1 MVEYRSNLFRP
12 EDERPFKISRSKIE
26 LFLECPKCF
35 YLDRR
40 LGISRPSMPGF
51 TLNSAVDALL
61 KKEFDIH
68 RVNGTKHPLMKAYK
82 INAIP
87 LAHEKINEWRENFKG
102 VSCFYKPTNFWVF
115 GAVDDIWINSKGET
129 HVVDYKSTSTTA
141 KISLDDEYK
150 QPYKRQIEIYQWL
163 LRQNGFKVSDIG
175 YFVYV
180 NGRKDKAAFD
190 GKLEFDVEL
199 ITYEGSDAWVE
210 KILSEIHKVLI
221 SDKLPKSKS
230 TCSHCVY
237 RNNAWRYESN

>member
-12 EDERPFKISRSKIE
+12 ENEDPFKISRSKIE

-40 LGISRPSMPGF
+40 LGVSRPSIPAF
-51 TLNSAVDALL
+51 TLNSAVDVLM

-68 RVNGTKHPLMKAYK
+68 RNKGTTHPLMKAYK

-87 LAHEKINEWRENFKG
+87 LAHEKMDQWRENFKG
-102 VSCFYKPTNFWVF
+102 VGCLYKPTNFWVF
-115 GAVDDIWINSKGET
+115 GAVDDIWINSKGEM

-150 QPYKRQIEIYQWL
+150 QAYKRQMEIYQWL
-163 LRQNGFKVSDIG
+163 LRQNNFVVSNTG

-190 GKLEFDVEL
+190 GKLEFDIQL
-199 ITYEGSDAWVE
+199 ITYEGNASWVE
-210 KILSEIHKVLI
+210 KILKDIYKVLL
-221 SDKLPKSKS
+221 SDQLPKSKS
-230 TCSHCVY
+230 TCHYCSY
-237 RNNAWRYESN
+237 RNSALNFEKN